1 MAKKKSKTAKRS
13 AGRTA
18 PAKAKKVSWLAK
30 GYPVL
35 SSITV
40 LDQCGQAIDWYKKV
54 LGAKQRLRMDMPGG
68 MVAHCELGFGDA
80 VLMLGSAMPPQNA
93 ARKAC
98 LSVYVKDCDAT
109 YKAAL
114 SAGARSMHEP
124 ADQFYGDRSARFEDP
139 FGNEWAV
146 MTHIRDVS
154 EKEMKKA
161 MAQMSAGTA

>member
-1 MAKKKSKTAKRS
+1 MAKKKSKVAKRS
-13 AGRTA
+13 AGRA
-18 PAKAKKVSWLAK
+18 AAAKPKKVSWLAK

-40 LDQCGQAIDWYKKV
+40 LDQCAQAIDWYKKV

-68 MVAHCELGFGDA
+68 LVAHCELGFGDA

-93 ARKAC
+93 PKKAC

-114 SAGARSMHEP
+114 SAGGRSIQEP
-124 ADQFYGDRSARFEDP
+124 ADQFYGDRNYAVDDPEGHRWYFAEHVREMTPEDMKAAMKSA
-139 FGNEWAV
+139 
-146 MTHIRDVS
+146 
-154 EKEMKKA
+154 
-161 MAQMSAGTA
+161 